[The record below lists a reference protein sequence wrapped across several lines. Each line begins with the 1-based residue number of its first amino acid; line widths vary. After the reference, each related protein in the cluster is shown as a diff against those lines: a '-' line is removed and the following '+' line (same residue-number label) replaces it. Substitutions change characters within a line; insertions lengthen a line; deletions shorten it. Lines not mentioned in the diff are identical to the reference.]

1 MLLGTILYQL
11 LYIDIV
17 AVSKGIFYAFVP
29 TFVE

>member
-17 AVSKGIFYAFVP
+17 AVGKGIFYAFVP